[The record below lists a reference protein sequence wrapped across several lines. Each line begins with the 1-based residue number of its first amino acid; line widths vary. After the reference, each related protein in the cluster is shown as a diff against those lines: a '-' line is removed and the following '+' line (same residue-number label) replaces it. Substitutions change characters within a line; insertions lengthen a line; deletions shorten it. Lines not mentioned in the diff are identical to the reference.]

1 MSLGTVTVCRDHRVD
16 KEPKCYSDRRGTVAD
31 ELRNESVAELHFRWP
46 AAEAL
51 GEGEFVAG
59 RPSIGVP
66 GALKAPGTGADTRN
80 EPPVGLTRQGSRR
93 TRVNPIRVMVVD
105 DSVVVRKIVTDVLSA
120 DPDIEVVGTAVNG
133 KIAVGKLDV
142 LKPDLVTM
150 DIEMPEMNG
159 IEAVRAIRS
168 GAGGQGHSRVPI
180 VMFSTLTEG
189 GASATLDALSSGA
202 NDYVTKPA
210 NVGSVGQSM
219 DSVREQLIPKIKAL
233 TGRPVTLGTVRTAA
247 AAPPPPPAARR
258 TGPGKKPAV
267 LVIGSSTGGPEAL
280 ARVLPQLPASLP
292 VPVLLVQHM
301 PPVFTRQF
309 AQRLDRLCPLRV
321 VEASDGT
328 PLAPGTVHLAPGDHH
343 LVVRSAGPRSGLQTG
358 LHQGPPEN
366 FCRPA
371 VDSLF
376 RSAVTAFDGAVLAVV
391 LTGMG
396 ADGRNGAG
404 EIRAAGGTVLVQ
416 DQNTSV
422 VWGMPGA
429 VSQAGY
435 ADEVLPL
442 DRIPEAINRHLAG
455 VPGLRPAVSVA
466 GGPR

>member
-1 MSLGTVTVCRDHRVD
+1 
-16 KEPKCYSDRRGTVAD
+16 
-31 ELRNESVAELHFRWP
+31 
-46 AAEAL
+46 
-51 GEGEFVAG
+51 
-59 RPSIGVP
+59 
-66 GALKAPGTGADTRN
+66 
-80 EPPVGLTRQGSRR
+80 
-93 TRVNPIRVMVVD
+93 VNPIRVMVVD

-133 KIAVGKLDV
+133 RIAVGKLEQ

-159 IEAVRAIRS
+159 IEAVRAIR
-168 GAGGQGHSRVPI
+168 AGQGGHEHSRLPI
-180 VMFSTLTEG
+180 IMFSTLTER
-189 GASATLDALSSGA
+189 GASATLDALSAGA
-202 NDYVTKPA
+202 NEYVTKPA

-219 DSVREQLIPKIKAL
+219 ESVREQLIPKIKAL
-233 TGRPVTLGTVRTAA
+233 TGRPVRVGPARV
-247 AAPPPPPAARR
+247 AAPPPPRAAAPR

-280 ARVLPQLPASLP
+280 AKILPQLPASLP

-309 AQRLDRLCPLRV
+309 AQRLDRLCALHV
-321 VEASDGT
+321 VEAADGSA
-328 PLAPGTVHLAPGDHH
+328 LAPGTVHLAPGDHH
-343 LVVRSAGPRSGLQTG
+343 LVVRSTGRGLQTG
-358 LHQGPPEN
+358 LNQGPPEN

-371 VDSLF
+371 VDPLF
-376 RSAVTAFDGAVLAVV
+376 RTAVTAYDGAVLGVV

-404 EIRAAGGTVLVQ
+404 EIRAAGGTVVVQ
-416 DQNTSV
+416 DQATSV

-429 VSQAGY
+429 IAQAGF

-442 DRIPEAINRHLAG
+442 DRIPEAIARHLAG
-455 VPGLRPAVSVA
+455 IPPARPGAVLS
-466 GGPR
+466 GGAR

>member
-1 MSLGTVTVCRDHRVD
+1 MARSR
-16 KEPKCYSDRRGTVAD
+16 SSRG
-31 ELRNESVAELHFRWP
+31 S
-46 AAEAL
+46 
-51 GEGEFVAG
+51 EFVAG
-59 RPSIGVP
+59 RTSIGVP

-180 VMFSTLTEG
+180 VMFSTLTER

-219 DSVREQLIPKIKAL
+219 ESVREQLIPKIKAL
-233 TGRPVTLGTVRTAA
+233 TGRPVTIGPVRT
-247 AAPPPPPAARR
+247 AAPPPPPRPAAPR

-280 ARVLPQLPASLP
+280 TRVLPALPSSLP
-292 VPVLLVQHM
+292 VPILLVQHM

-309 AQRLDRLCPLRV
+309 AQRLDRLSALRI
-321 VEASDGT
+321 VEAVDGA
-328 PLAPGTVHLAPGDHH
+328 PLLPGTVHLAPGDHH
-343 LVVRSAGPRSGLQTG
+343 LVVRAGATPQTG

-371 VDSLF
+371 VDPLF
-376 RSAVTAFDGAVLAVV
+376 RSAVAAYDGAVLGVV

-396 ADGRNGAG
+396 ADGRSGAG
-404 EIRAAGGTVLVQ
+404 EIRSAGGAVIVQ
-416 DQNTSV
+416 DQATSV

-429 VSQAGY
+429 VAQAGY
-435 ADEVLPL
+435 ADGGLPL
-442 DRIPEAINRHLAG
+442 DRVADAISRHVAG
-455 VPGLRPAVSVA
+455 VATPSGTAVIA
-466 GGPR
+466 GGTR

>member
-1 MSLGTVTVCRDHRVD
+1 
-16 KEPKCYSDRRGTVAD
+16 
-31 ELRNESVAELHFRWP
+31 
-46 AAEAL
+46 
-51 GEGEFVAG
+51 
-59 RPSIGVP
+59 
-66 GALKAPGTGADTRN
+66 
-80 EPPVGLTRQGSRR
+80 
-93 TRVNPIRVMVVD
+93 VNPIRVMVVD

-133 KIAVGKLDV
+133 RIAVAKLEQ

-159 IEAVRAIRS
+159 IEAVRAIR
-168 GAGGQGHSRVPI
+168 ATRSRVPI
-180 VMFSTLTEG
+180 IMFSTLTER
-189 GASATLDALSSGA
+189 GASATLDALSAGA
-202 NDYVTKPA
+202 NEYVTKPA

-219 DSVREQLIPKIKAL
+219 ESVREQLIPKIKAL
-233 TGRPVTLGTVRTAA
+233 TGRPVTVGPSRA
-247 AAPPPPPAARR
+247 AAPLPPPAVPR
-258 TGPGKKPAV
+258 TGPGKRPAV

-280 ARVLPQLPASLP
+280 AKVLPQLPASLP

-309 AQRLDRLCPLRV
+309 AQRLDRLCALRV

-328 PLAPGTVHLAPGDHH
+328 PLVPGTVHLAPGDHH
-343 LVVRSAGPRSGLQTG
+343 LVVRSTARGLQTG
-358 LHQGPPEN
+358 LNQGPPEN

-371 VDSLF
+371 VDPLF

-396 ADGRNGAG
+396 SDGRNGAG

-416 DQNTSV
+416 DQNSSV

-429 VSQAGY
+429 ISQAGY

-442 DRIPEAINRHLAG
+442 DRISEAIHRHLSG
-455 VPGLRPAVSVA
+455 VPGLRPAATLA
-466 GGPR
+466 GGAR